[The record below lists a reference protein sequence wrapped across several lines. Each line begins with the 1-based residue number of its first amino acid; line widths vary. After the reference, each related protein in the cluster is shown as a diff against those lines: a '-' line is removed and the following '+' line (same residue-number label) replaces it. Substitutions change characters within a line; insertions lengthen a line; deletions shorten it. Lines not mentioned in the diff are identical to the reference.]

1 MRLMRKLPVIAS
13 GTHPFEFQNREDSKD
28 TLEATGPHLSRL
40 APPAQRVTTLLTG
53 CEGSKALVAPTLG

>member
-1 MRLMRKLPVIAS
+1 MRVGLN
-13 GTHPFEFQNREDSKD
+13 PFGFQNREEAKD

-40 APPAQRVTTLLTG
+40 APPAQRVATLLTG